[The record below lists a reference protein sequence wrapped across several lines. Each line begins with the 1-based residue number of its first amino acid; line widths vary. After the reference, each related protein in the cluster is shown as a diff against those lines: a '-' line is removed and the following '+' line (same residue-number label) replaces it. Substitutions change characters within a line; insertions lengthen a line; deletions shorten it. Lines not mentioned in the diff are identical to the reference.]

1 MRLKE
6 LRESKGVKQKE
17 VAKFINKTVQAYS
30 YYERNERKPDPE
42 TLSKLAEY
50 FNVPIEYLLSDEP
63 TKSKANHK
71 KGIKIPVLGRVQAG
85 IPVEAI
91 EEIIDYE
98 EIEEDLAKTG
108 EFFGLQIKGDSMY
121 PNILEGD
128 IVIVR
133 QQPDIES
140 GEIGIVLINGQDATV
155 KKVVKH
161 DTGLSLVAF
170 NPAYPPRIFNF
181 EDIKRLPVV
190 ILGKVIELRRKF

>member
-6 LRESKGVKQKE
+6 ARKAKNMTQKE
-17 VAKFINKTVQAYS
+17 VASLIGVNQNTYS
-30 YYERNERKPDPE
+30 YWENGKTKIDDK
-42 TLSKLAEY
+42 TLKKLSNI
-50 FNVPIEYLLSDEP
+50 FDVSIDYLLSNSP
-63 TKSKANHK
+63 SKPK
-71 KGIKIPVLGRVQAG
+71 KGVKIPVLGRVQAG

-98 EIEEDLAKTG
+98 EIEEELAKTG
-108 EFFGLQIKGDSMY
+108 EFFGLQIKGDSMS

-181 EDIKRLPVV
+181 EDIKKLPVV

>member
-6 LRESKGVKQKE
+6 ARKAKNMTQKE
-17 VAKFINKTVQAYS
+17 VASLIGVNQNTYS
-30 YYERNERKPDPE
+30 YWENGKTKIDDK
-42 TLSKLAEY
+42 TLKKLSNI
-50 FNVPIEYLLSDEP
+50 FDVSIDYLLSNAP
-63 TKSKANHK
+63 AKPK
-71 KGIKIPVLGRVQAG
+71 KGVRIPVLGRVQAG

-108 EFFGLQIKGDSMY
+108 EFFGLQIKGDSMS

-181 EDIKRLPVV
+181 EDIKKLPVV

>member
-1 MRLKE
+1 MMRLKE
-6 LRESKGVKQKE
+6 ARKAKNMTQKE
-17 VAKFINKTVQAYS
+17 VASLIGVNQNTYS
-30 YYERNERKPDPE
+30 YWENGKTKIDDK
-42 TLSKLAEY
+42 TLKKLSNI
-50 FNVPIEYLLSDEP
+50 FDVSIDYLLSNAP
-63 TKSKANHK
+63 AKPK
-71 KGIKIPVLGRVQAG
+71 KGVRIPVLGRVQAG

-108 EFFGLQIKGDSMY
+108 EFFGLQIKGDSMS

-181 EDIKRLPVV
+181 EDIKKLPVV